1 VKTVDGVGSG
11 LDADTVDSLHA
22 SEFATAEQGAKADAA
37 LPAASYTAEDILTKI
52 ETVDGADSGLD
63 ADLLDGQ
70 HASAFALA
78 SWFTSGVS
86 GLYKSQSIPSE
97 SAWTPPAG
105 LYIFMMVDA
114 DISIKISY
122 GSAFLTAV
130 PPGTGG
136 MFLTNGSILRLDNS
150 HENASKT
157 VYYRKLL

>member
-22 SEFATAEQGAKADAA
+22 NEFATAEQGAKADAA

-114 DISIKISY
+114 DISIQISY

-136 MFLTNGSILRLDNS
+136 MFLTDGSILRLYNS
-150 HENASKT
+150 YENASKT